1 MISQQKQILR
11 REMRAQLSEID
22 AAGRLKLSTTLSSEL
37 AIWLAGRHVTS
48 VPVLGFVPMA
58 SEPNW
63 WTAPEIDP
71 LHFAY
76 PRVRGGGVEFYA
88 ISCREDLVP
97 GEFGIMEPM
106 TDNSRR
112 VLVESAGIA
121 LVPGLAFD
129 REGNRMGRGRGIYDG
144 ILARTSPG
152 CFRLGVAFDCQ
163 VVASV
168 PVEPHDQRVDG
179 VITPSGFI
187 SCSRPQ

>member
-11 REMRAQLSEID
+11 RQIRARLSEID
-22 AAGRLKLSTTLSSEL
+22 AAERVKFSSMLSSRL
-37 AIWLAGRHVTS
+37 AGWLADRHVAS
-48 VPVLGFVPMA
+48 AAALAFVPMA

-63 WTAPEIDP
+63 WTAPEINP
-71 LHFAY
+71 LRFAY
-76 PRVRGGGVEFYA
+76 PRVHDGGVDFYG
-88 ISCREDLVP
+88 ISCREQLTP
-97 GEFGIMEPM
+97 GEFGIMEP
-106 TDNSRR
+106 TADNSRR
-112 VLVESAGIA
+112 VMVESAVIA

-129 REGNRMGRGRGIYDG
+129 RDGNRMGRGRGIYDG

-179 VITPSGFI
+179 VIMPSGFI
-187 SCSRPQ
+187 SCSRPR